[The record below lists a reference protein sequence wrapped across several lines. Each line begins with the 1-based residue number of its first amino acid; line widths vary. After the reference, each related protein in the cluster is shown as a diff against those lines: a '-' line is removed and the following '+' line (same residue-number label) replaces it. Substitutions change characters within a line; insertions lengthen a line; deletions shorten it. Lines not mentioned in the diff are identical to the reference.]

1 MWIRRSPVWDASID
15 VGEFNLDKAR
25 SLLAQ
30 AGYPNGFATTIQAS
44 SSQPENV
51 LFDQLIQSDLAK
63 IGINLNIEVLDVN
76 TWSPLVT
83 QAKFKALANHIYGSG
98 DQDPALQFTAFVFRP
113 QGNSS
118 RFQSDEYSHM
128 VDAASRAPD
137 WNARLGLYR
146 QIGAFVKDA
155 AFVLPIANSV
165 LTWGVR
171 KNVQGFSRQSPG
183 YPILEDIWL
192 S

>member
-1 MWIRRSPVWDASID
+1 
-15 VGEFNLDKAR
+15 
-25 SLLAQ
+25 
-30 AGYPNGFATTIQAS
+30 
-44 SSQPENV
+44 
-51 LFDQLIQSDLAK
+51 
-63 IGINLNIEVLDVN
+63 
-76 TWSPLVT
+76 VT
-83 QAKFKALANHIYGSG
+83 QAKFTALANHIYGAS

-118 RFQSDEYSHM
+118 RFQSDEYSRL

-137 WNARLGLYR
+137 WSARLALYR
-146 QIGAFVKDA
+146 RIAAFVKDA

-165 LTWGVR
+165 FPWGLR
-171 KNVQGFSRQSPG
+171 NNVQGFSRQSPG